1 MKLTPDHPAGV
12 EVPGTRSARVL
23 ADLASFRK
31 RYEDARAGETGQPCR
46 PCSTPAP
53 VVALRRAAVAS
64 AVRHHCR
71 AAGVSKERTQE
82 LIDLALA
89 AFAAGASAADAIDQA
104 RKEARRG

>member
-23 ADLASFRK
+23 ADLASFAE
-31 RYEDARAGETGQPCR
+31 RYRAARIDDGQPCI
-46 PCSTPAP
+46 PCNAPAP

-104 RKEARRG
+104 RKEVRRG